1 MSQCEAKEIQDLF
14 FSLMGDLHE
23 KFLCH
28 FRKEYIGSAPLKKN
42 HMKIINL
49 LYHNE
54 QLTLTKIAKKL
65 DIEKGSLTTLID
77 QLTEWGLIIRS
88 EDKNDRRK
96 SLISL
101 SSLGKTEMDTLMVL
115 YEKRLNELMFTSD
128 PEEMNQFMLSL
139 RYVVQF
145 MKKL

>member
-1 MSQCEAKEIQDLF
+1 
-14 FSLMGDLHE
+14 MGDLHE